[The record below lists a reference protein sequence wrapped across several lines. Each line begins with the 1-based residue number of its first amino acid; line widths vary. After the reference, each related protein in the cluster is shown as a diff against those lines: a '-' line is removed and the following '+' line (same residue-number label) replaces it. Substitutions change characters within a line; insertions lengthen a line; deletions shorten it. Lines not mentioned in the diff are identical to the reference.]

1 MDTIITLTRMHLLTM
16 LLAVALSTMIAVTL
30 LTAASLGR
38 IAVCESVATTASKHV
53 EEYGREADEWKKRIT
68 RLESQMEEVKTEPLN
83 RPDAFTGK
91 MGSELRSYA
100 QSLEQRI
107 LTIETTVRKLDSA
120 IARGSTRS
128 PREEL

>member
-38 IAVCESVATTASKHV
+38 IAVCESIATTAHKYV
-53 EEYGREADEWKKRIT
+53 EEHGREADEWKKRIIH
-68 RLESQMEEVKTEPLN
+68 LEAQIKDIKTKPLN

-107 LTIETTVRKLDSA
+107 LAIETTVRKLDSA